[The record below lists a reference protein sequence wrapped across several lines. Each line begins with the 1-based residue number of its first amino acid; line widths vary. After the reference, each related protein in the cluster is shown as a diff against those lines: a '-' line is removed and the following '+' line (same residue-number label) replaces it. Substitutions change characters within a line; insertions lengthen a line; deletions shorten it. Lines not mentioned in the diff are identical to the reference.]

1 MKTPLYYGY
10 HIVAASF
17 LIQGVTIG
25 GNFAYGVLFK
35 ELETE
40 FGWSR
45 ATIAGASSAS
55 LLVMGFMATASA
67 TCCSPACRRPGSSI
81 SCTGCWSGSG

>member
-45 ATIAGASSAS
+45 ASFSAARS
-55 LLVMGFMATASA
+55 
-67 TCCSPACRRPGSSI
+67 
-81 SCTGCWSGSG
+81 